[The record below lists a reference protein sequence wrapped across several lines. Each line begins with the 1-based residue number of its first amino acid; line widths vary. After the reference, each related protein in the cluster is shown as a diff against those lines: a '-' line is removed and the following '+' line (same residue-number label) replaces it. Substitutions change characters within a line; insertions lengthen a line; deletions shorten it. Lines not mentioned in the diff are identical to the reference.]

1 MDAIKE
7 YLRIADRLEHEEIT
21 PLEYDELCEPLRNVV
36 EVVRCK
42 DCKHYKFGSDDMHY
56 CFMNDSDHLWQ
67 DDDYCSYG
75 EPKSES
81 LRFYKKAKAYA
92 DGFQTALEDG
102 MKEAEEK
109 TSVVSDLKRI
119 LNSNLVYL
127 IDNAKN
133 FNEQIERWD
142 AVKNTNWIECK
153 RGKWIIRE
161 PIHMH
166 SICSCCGFYNAIDP
180 YYKYCPNCGADM
192 RGAED
197 DER

>member
-21 PLEYDELCEPLRNVV
+21 PLEYEELCEPLRNVV

-42 DCKHYKFGSDDMHY
+42 DCEHRFKNKWFCCDGRCLDDEH
-56 CFMNDSDHLWQ
+56 F
-67 DDDYCSYG
+67 CSYG

-166 SICSCCGFYNAIDP
+166 SICSCCDFYNAINP

-197 DER
+197 E